1 MTATV
6 ISPAMQAVIDHLQEL
21 GPRWGIKRET
31 CAAHAVLYLV
41 GRPLAKPDLAQYL
54 GGVDET
60 IVEAAI
66 EDLVGWGMAHRTPAG
81 LVGASGE
88 PWDLLFAALEE
99 RRRREIEP
107 ALKVLAAAARS
118 AESDGTPRRT
128 AHKIHALLGLVR
140 DLSTIGDR
148 MGQLSSSTLARL
160 VNLGGRVARI
170 LGPAR
175 S

>member
-6 ISPAMQAVIDHLQEL
+6 ISPAMQAVIDHLRDL
-21 GPRWGIKRET
+21 GPRWGIARET

-41 GRPLAKPDLAQYL
+41 GRPVAASDLAQYL
-54 GGVDET
+54 GLDQPAA
-60 IVEAAI
+60 EAAI
-66 EDLVGWGMAHRTPAG
+66 EDLVGWGMAHWTPAG

-107 ALKVLAAAARS
+107 ALKILAAAARS

-128 AHKIHALLGLVR
+128 TLKIHALLGLVR

-148 MGQLSSSTLARL
+148 VGQLSSSTLARL

-175 S
+175 G